1 MKKIYYL
8 LVCLFFLQSVFAA
21 GEKQSF
27 DVRLQN
33 GLNMNVE
40 VCTDGIFRIRVT
52 PRPTFSESLMQ
63 RYGIIKTVGTRFR
76 SPRKTTNSSLKYRPA
91 AIG

>member
-21 GEKQSF
+21 REKQIF
-27 DVRLQN
+27 DIRLQN

-52 PRPTFSESLMQ
+52 PHSTFSE
-63 RYGIIKTVGTRFR
+63 
-76 SPRKTTNSSLKYRPA
+76 
-91 AIG
+91 

>member
-21 GEKQSF
+21 REKQIF
-27 DVRLQN
+27 DIRLQN

-52 PRPTFSESLMQ
+52 PHSTFSESLMQ
-63 RYGIIKTVGTRFR
+63 RYGIIKTDW
-76 SPRKTTNSSLKYRPA
+76 SPVPVSQKDNKQQMKYRPVP
-91 AIG
+91 IG

>member
-8 LVCLFFLQSVFAA
+8 LVCLFFLQSAFAA

-27 DVRLQN
+27 DVCLQN

-52 PRPTFSESLMQ
+52 PRSTFSESLMQ
-63 RYGIIKTVGTRFR
+63 RYGIIGTRFR
-76 SPRKTTNSSLKYRPA
+76 FPRKTINSSLKYRPA
-91 AIG
+91 LID

>member
-8 LVCLFFLQSVFAA
+8 LVCLFFLQSAFAA

-27 DVRLQN
+27 DVCLQN

-52 PRPTFSESLMQ
+52 PRSTFSESLMQ
-63 RYGIIKTVGTRFR
+63 RYGIIKTDWDPVRF
-76 SPRKTTNSSLKYRPA
+76 PRKTINSSLKYRPA
-91 AIG
+91 LID

>member
-8 LVCLFFLQSVFAA
+8 LVCLFFLQSAFAA

-27 DVRLQN
+27 DVCLQN

-52 PRPTFSESLMQ
+52 PRSTFSESLMQ
-63 RYGIIKTVGTRFR
+63 RTELLRRIGTRFR
-76 SPRKTTNSSLKYRPA
+76 FPRKTINSSLKYRPA
-91 AIG
+91 LID